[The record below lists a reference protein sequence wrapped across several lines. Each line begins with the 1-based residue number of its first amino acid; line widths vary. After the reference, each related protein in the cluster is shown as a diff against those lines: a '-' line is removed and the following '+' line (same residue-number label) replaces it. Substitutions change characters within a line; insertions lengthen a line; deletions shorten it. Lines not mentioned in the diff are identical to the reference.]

1 MAMFLIRRIGHGIL
15 VLWLISVA
23 VFALFFVAP
32 SNVAQTLAGRQGT
45 PETIALI
52 KHRLGLDLPVWQ
64 QYLHFLGNAVKGN
77 LGYDYY
83 HQVPVT
89 HIIGQAL
96 PITVSLALGAAV
108 LWLALGVFNGVIS
121 ATHPRSLADRGLTLF
136 ALFFYSFPSFLLGLL
151 LLYFLYFRLTLS
163 GFGWFPAGG
172 YAPLAGGIGPWFQH
186 LLLPWV
192 ALALLLAATYTRLT
206 RGSMLDVLGE
216 DYIRTA
222 RSKGIRESRVVVVH
236 GLRSALTP
244 VVTQF
249 GIDLGQLIGGVVVT
263 ETVFSLPG
271 ARTDRGHR
279 DQPAGPTSDH
289 RHRPVRLGG
298 RRGGEHPRR
307 HRVRRT
313 RSTRPTALAVPE
325 DGGMWPVLRYVV
337 PRDRCLWRGWDR
349 VLRGWPTGRD
359 RYAGDVR
366 RPAANGRRARGA
378 RPAPD

>member
-1 MAMFLIRRIGHGIL
+1 MAMFLIRRIGHGLL
-15 VLWLISVA
+15 VLWLISIA
-23 VFALFFVAP
+23 VFGLFFVAP
-32 SNVAQTLAGRQGT
+32 SNVAQTLAGRQAT

-52 KHRLGLDLPVWQ
+52 KHRLGLDLPVWK
-64 QYLHFLGNAVKGN
+64 QYLHFLGNALKGN

-89 HIIGQAL
+89 KIIAQAL

-108 LWLALGVFNGVIS
+108 LWLLLGVFNGVIS

-151 LLYFLYFRLTLS
+151 LLYFLYFRLTLA
-163 GFGWFPAGG
+163 GFNWFPAGG
-172 YAPLAGGIGPWFQH
+172 YSPIVDGVGPWFQH
-186 LLLPWV
+186 LVLPWV

-271 ARTDRGHR
+271 LGQTAVVAINQQDLPVIIGIVLFASAAVVVANILVDIGYAVLDPR
-279 DQPAGPTSDH
+279 
-289 RHRPVRLGG
+289 VRL
-298 RRGGEHPRR
+298 H
-307 HRVRRT
+307 
-313 RSTRPTALAVPE
+313 
-325 DGGMWPVLRYVV
+325 
-337 PRDRCLWRGWDR
+337 
-349 VLRGWPTGRD
+349 
-359 RYAGDVR
+359 
-366 RPAANGRRARGA
+366 
-378 RPAPD
+378 

>member
-15 VLWLISVA
+15 VLWLISIA
-23 VFALFFVAP
+23 VFGLFFVAP
-32 SNVAQTLAGRQGT
+32 SNVAQTLAGRQAT

-52 KHRLGLDLPVWQ
+52 KHRLGLDLPVWK
-64 QYLHFLGNAVKGN
+64 QYLHFLGNALKGN

-89 HIIGQAL
+89 RIIGQAL

-108 LWLALGVFNGVIS
+108 LWLLLGVFNGVIS
-121 ATHPRSLADRGLTLF
+121 ATHPRSVADRGLTLF

-151 LLYFLYFRLTLS
+151 LLYFLYFRLTLA
-163 GFGWFPAGG
+163 GFNWFPAGG
-172 YAPLAGGIGPWFQH
+172 YSPITGGVGPWFQH
-186 LLLPWV
+186 LVLPWV

-244 VVTQF
+244 VITQF

-271 ARTDRGHR
+271 LGQTAVVAINQQDLPVIIGIVLFASAAVVVANILVDIGYAVLDPR
-279 DQPAGPTSDH
+279 
-289 RHRPVRLGG
+289 VRL
-298 RRGGEHPRR
+298 H
-307 HRVRRT
+307 
-313 RSTRPTALAVPE
+313 
-325 DGGMWPVLRYVV
+325 
-337 PRDRCLWRGWDR
+337 
-349 VLRGWPTGRD
+349 
-359 RYAGDVR
+359 
-366 RPAANGRRARGA
+366 
-378 RPAPD
+378 